1 MAYISLLNVLD
12 VSEPP
17 RMAAALNSSDV
28 FTQQIYAT
36 KLFLS
41 VFILTA
47 AATLSTT
54 DFQNAGINGLLGLR

>member
-1 MAYISLLNVLD
+1 MVYISLLNILD

-17 RMAAALNSSDV
+17 WMAAALNSSDV
-28 FTQQIYAT
+28 FTQQ